1 MICGDIMIK
10 YIFKSVGG
18 SFCSTLGRI
27 ICYILL
33 GLIVAFLLSE
43 RASALT
49 IENDSYLKYV
59 DIRSNTDYSSNITG
73 NANYDSGTVY
83 FTCDYIAN
91 SYGCGVQFHTKEE
104 LDLIKGRSY
113 TFSLD
118 IGVTNARLVKST
130 ADKGEYFGLRSVS
143 STPDYLSAYD
153 YWFNTL
159 ISDLPYKIDNVHI
172 EYVNDSSQIITFSFT
187 MLENVS
193 NASIFFFPFGLNK
206 TGIYAST
213 IFELNYLAID
223 STNDDVINSLEEQSQ
238 EIIRN
243 QNENNEKVLNAIDRV
258 NDNFNSC
265 RDSYNLLHIYWN
277 KGYSYTSN
285 GITYTVNDDYSIT
298 INGTATA
305 NSFFNLNMA
314 SGYENDIISGKTY
327 YLSTGIAVDGLS
339 FALRDTNGNALI
351 YLSNQSSKSW
361 KSTYTGKGTTYI
373 RITNGTT
380 INNLKVYPMLT
391 EGQPITD
398 YEEYGK
404 EICTNKLDDLNETN
418 KGIFSTLGNILSFIN
433 PLSENFFAYKLID
446 LLIDALKSLFVPTN
460 DQLYEIVNDSK
471 NLSENFG
478 FVGQSMNFFINI
490 FTSLLGL
497 VNSNGCLELPEFTI
511 GATSLFDSIT
521 FWEARQV
528 CLSDNVIL
536 NSNIST
542 IRTITSIVLVGLFIN
557 FAVRQFFGIL
567 NKNDSSSPGINDNV
581 SLRSDKS

>member
-1 MICGDIMIK
+1 MIK

-27 ICYILL
+27 LCYILL

-193 NASIFFFPFGLNK
+193 GASIFFFPFGLNE

-265 RDSYNLLHIYWN
+265 RDSYNLIDLPN
-277 KGYSYTSN
+277 VSNVTSK
-285 GITYTVNDDYSIT
+285 GITMNSNDNVIT
-298 INGTATA
+298 
-305 NSFFNLNMA
+305 F
-314 SGYENDIISGKTY
+314 
-327 YLSTGIAVDGLS
+327 TG
-339 FALRDTNGNALI
+339 
-351 YLSNQSSKSW
+351 
-361 KSTYTGKGTTYI
+361 TYTEYVYFAFPIDLTLKPGIYTMSINANYRYPYLQLVSGSQTIAETTWADVGVKTFTITEEVTLTHLRLYI
-373 RITNGTT
+373 GSAIYAPE
-380 INNLKVYPMLT
+380 IKVMLN
-391 EGQPITD
+391 EGSTAMSFEKP
-398 YEEYGK
+398 G

-497 VNSNGCLELPEFTI
+497 VNSNGCVELPEFTI
-511 GATSLFDSIT
+511 GATSLFDSVT

-581 SLRSDKS
+581 SLRGDKS